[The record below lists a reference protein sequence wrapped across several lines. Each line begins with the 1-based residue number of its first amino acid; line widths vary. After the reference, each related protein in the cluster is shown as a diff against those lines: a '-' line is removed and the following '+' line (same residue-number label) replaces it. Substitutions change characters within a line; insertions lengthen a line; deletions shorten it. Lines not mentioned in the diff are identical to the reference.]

1 MPWLRHRGCT
11 RLFHVGTPPPALATF
26 AGREAYMRVDQFSQ
40 SLEML
45 DNGCLPD
52 SAADAEGILLL
63 AQHYAYVFPSDSTLA
78 MLAGLGP
85 LVEMGAGTGYWAHR
99 LRSVG

>member
-1 MPWLRHRGCT
+1 
-11 RLFHVGTPPPALATF
+11 
-26 AGREAYMRVDQFSQ
+26 MRDDQFSR
-40 SLEML
+40 SLETL

-52 SAADAEGILLL
+52 SAADGEDVLLML

-85 LVEMGAGTGYWAHR
+85 LVSR
-99 LRSVG
+99 VVS